1 MEVKEVSHRRLGYTG
16 KKLRSAV
23 VATAGT
29 KQMLDTWNVLATL
42 VLPTSDLQSTPQ
54 RGWRISCRTTQSAQE
69 RAWRAHMEA
78 EKNSKGN
85 NNFVQLNQRKENC
98 NQGECFK

>member
-54 RGWRISCRTTQSAQE
+54 RGMANQLPHYSVCPGEGVESTHGSRKKT
-69 RAWRAHMEA
+69 
-78 EKNSKGN
+78 KGN
-85 NNFVQLNQRKENC
+85 NNFVQLNQCKENC
-98 NQGECFK
+98 NHGECFK